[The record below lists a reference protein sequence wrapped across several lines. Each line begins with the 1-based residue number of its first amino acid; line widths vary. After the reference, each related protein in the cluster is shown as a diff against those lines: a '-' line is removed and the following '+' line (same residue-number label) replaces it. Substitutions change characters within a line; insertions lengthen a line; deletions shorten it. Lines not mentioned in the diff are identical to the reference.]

1 MPERRA
7 AEPRV
12 RFDTAQV
19 ARIIGVPAQRLRRC
33 VGAGLLQPTRDSR
46 GRLRFDFVDLVLLRT
61 MRGLLEKRVPVPQI
75 GRVLDSL
82 RRQIGHRPLS
92 ELSVYADG
100 QRVVAW
106 DGASR
111 WQPDSGQFLFNFDAG
126 QVLKGASKVVRLP
139 PPRSPRRR
147 DVTAEEWYDLAIELE
162 ETSPVEARAAYEHA
176 LEVDPDH
183 VSARI
188 DYGRQLHAD
197 GDLPGAEREYR
208 EAARR
213 DAHSALAWYN
223 LGVLLEDCNRG
234 AEALPCYERA
244 IGADPDLADAHYN
257 LALLYEQA
265 GRQRDAVRHFLI
277 YRRLER
283 RSR

>member
-12 RFDTAQV
+12 RFDTAQA
-19 ARIIGVPAQRLRRC
+19 ARIIGVPPQRLRRC

-61 MRGLLEKRVPVPQI
+61 MRGLLEKRVAVPQI

-82 RRQIGHRPLS
+82 RRQIGERPLS
-92 ELSVYADG
+92 ELSVYVDG
-100 QRVVAW
+100 DRVVAW

-126 QVLKGASKVVRLP
+126 QVLKGARKVVQLP
-139 PPRSPRRR
+139 SPRTPRPR

-176 LEVDPDH
+176 LELDPGH
-183 VSARI
+183 IAARI

-197 GDLPGAEREYR
+197 GDLAGAEREYG

-213 DAHSALAWYN
+213 DPTSALAWYN
-223 LGVLLEDCNRG
+223 LGVLLEDRNRS

-244 IGADPDLADAHYN
+244 IGADPNLADAHYN

-283 RSR
+283 RGR